1 MFFGLINSP
10 TIFQMMMNEMSY
22 MKVAQGWLSVYMD
35 DITIHTKPHSDKNK
49 EQYKLQH
56 KQLVQT

>member
-1 MFFGLINSP
+1 
-10 TIFQMMMNEMSY
+10 MMMNEMSY